1 MSTYGTT
8 SRDHIQRSLSC
19 LDEGTYATILYA
31 ALEVRLATEARLSEY
46 LWAWSH
52 ISEKTKDGWSIS
64 KLFKGTMTEFSRME
78 KYMIFSISTKESNT
92 LTFLYTPVTNETKSA
107 GERLSGFLHSR
118 GIANIDGDEGWEKL
132 VSDIRSSQQMI
143 IDSNTGTM
151 LGPAL
156 LKNNKISMSV
166 ELIEETDGDLIK
178 KTT

>member
-1 MSTYGTT
+1 M
-8 SRDHIQRSLSC
+8 
-19 LDEGTYATILYA
+19 A
-31 ALEVRLATEARLSEY
+31 
-46 LWAWSH
+46 
-52 ISEKTKDGWSIS
+52 
-64 KLFKGTMTEFSRME
+64 

-132 VSDIRSSQQMI
+132 VSDIRSAQQMI

-166 ELIEETDGDLIK
+166 E
-178 KTT
+178 